1 MRRGRCSSSIVIAG
15 DSSITVDLVGRVA
28 ALGRGF
34 TGGRT
39 DGCGWIKL
47 QLSRRRADFAHEI
60 QQPFL
65 DGIHLLCCCL
75 AAAIAA
81 LDVDG
86 DPVEPADLREQVPHG
101 AAQAHE
107 PAAPAQRTLD
117 ELHDAKSPGEPDD
130 QCEQEQA
137 DTETHRAISPEIE
150 RGRLAEDGGEQDEP
164 EPRTELATRALSYRC
179 LLTGPGV
186 RVRRYASRPRGLL
199 AAQNGYSRSVGQ
211 ELGTAGDLPLLEKR
225 GVRCEVT
232 AGWTVR
238 ALTADRSA
246 LISGAV
252 AKW

>member
-1 MRRGRCSSSIVIAG
+1 MRRWRCSSSIVIAG

-39 DGCGWIKL
+39 DGCVCFKL

-60 QQPFL
+60 QQPLL
-65 DGIHLLCCCL
+65 DGVHLLCCCL

-81 LDVDG
+81 LEVEG

-117 ELHDAKSPGEPDD
+117 ELHDAKSSGEPDD
-130 QCEQEQA
+130 HCEQEQA
-137 DTETHRAISPEIE
+137 DTEARRAISPEIE
-150 RGRLAEDGGEQDEP
+150 GGRLAEDGGEQDEP
-164 EPRTELATRALSYRC
+164 EPRPELGTRAFSYRR

-186 RVRRYASRPRGLL
+186 LVRRYAGCRRGLL
-199 AAQNGYSRSVGQ
+199 AAQNGYSRSIGQ

-232 AGWTVR
+232 AGWTVL
-238 ALTADRSA
+238 ALTADRSV
-246 LISGAV
+246 LTSGAV